1 MYTPL
6 QLQTKSISRSPLRNG
21 MILIAVALLCLAV
34 LPQTQAVNPPPD
46 GGYPGGNTAEGQAAL
61 LALTTGAY
69 NTAVGF
75 YSMLDNTT
83 GQFNTAV
90 GAATLLT
97 NTGDS
102 NTAIGTGA
110 LFSNTTGEQNTAT
123 GALALFFNGGNSNT
137 ATGAGA
143 LQGNSNGN
151 RNTAV
156 GAAALITNIFGND
169 NTGTGYQAL
178 FFNNKGSNNT
188 AMGSQAL
195 SSNTADGNTAI
206 GDDALQ
212 NNTEGA
218 ENTATG
224 DGALINNTTGSN
236 NTADGSLALQFND
249 TGSGNIAV
257 GNQAGSNLIAGDNNI
272 YVGNEG
278 GNTES
283 GTIRIGT
290 GGTHTVTFIAGING
304 ATASGGTAVFVDMNG
319 QLGTLTSSARFKDNI
334 KPMDKASESILALK
348 PVTFQYKQEID
359 PAGTS
364 QFGLVAEQV
373 EKVNP
378 SLVVRDKDGK
388 PYSVRYEAV
397 NAMLLNEFL
406 KEHRKVEQQEATITR
421 LQKGMETVIARLE
434 EQESE
439 LRRVSAQLAL
449 TKSAPQTVLNSQ

>member
-1 MYTPL
+1 MYTPI
-6 QLQTKSISRSPLRNG
+6 QLQTKSISRSLAG
-21 MILIAVALLCLAV
+21 LILIAVALLCLV
-34 LPQTQAVNPPPD
+34 ILPQTQAVNPPPD

-75 YSMLDNTT
+75 YSLLDNTT
-83 GQFNTAV
+83 GELNTAV
-90 GAATLLT
+90 GAATLIT

-102 NTAIGTGA
+102 NTAIGAGA
-110 LFSNTTGEQNTAT
+110 LFSNTTGDENTAT
-123 GALALFFNGGNSNT
+123 GAFALFGNGGSSNT
-137 ATGAGA
+137 ATGFGA
-143 LQGNSNGN
+143 LQDNGNGN

-156 GAAALITNIFGND
+156 GAAALINNVFGND

-178 FFNNKGSNNT
+178 WGNIKGINNT

-195 SSNTADGNTAI
+195 TSNTADGNTAI
-206 GDDALQ
+206 GDDSLQ
-212 NNTEGA
+212 NNTEGS

-224 DGALINNTTGSN
+224 DGALINNTTGNN

-257 GNQAGSNLIAGDNNI
+257 GNQAGINLITGDNNI

-278 GNTES
+278 GDIES

-290 GGTHTVTFIAGING
+290 EGTHTATFIAGING

-319 QLGTLTSSARFKDNI
+319 QLGTVTSSARFKDNI
-334 KPMDKASESILALK
+334 KPMGKASQSVLALK
-348 PVTFQYKQEID
+348 PVTFRYKKEID

-364 QFGLVAEQV
+364 QFGLVAEEV

-378 SLVVRDKDGK
+378 SLVVRGKDGK

-406 KEHRKVEQQEATITR
+406 KEHSKVEQQDHRIQKQDAT
-421 LQKGMETVIARLE
+421 IARLE
-434 EQESE
+434 KEIGVLTAGLQK
-439 LRRVSAQLAL
+439 VSAQLEVS
-449 TKSAPQTVLNSQ
+449 KPAPQTVLNDQ